1 MLSNLLPVVAALLG
15 LVSATAHERAYFYV
29 GGGYEVTSG
38 GENIFTNQTYV
49 EKLTPA
55 GGASKEHPIVFI
67 HGNGQT
73 GTVCQLPSLPLPIAI
88 YGDHISLKIRDQK
101 WDQRKNFFQRN

>member
-1 MLSNLLPVVAALLG
+1 MVTSLHCVTCSRFPSMLLTLLLPTLVTLLG
-15 LVSATAHERAYFYV
+15 VVSATAHERTYFYV
-29 GGGYEVTSG
+29 GGGYEVNNR

-55 GGASKEHPIVFI
+55 GGTSRENPLVFI

-73 GTVCQLPSLPLPIAI
+73 GTV
-88 YGDHISLKIRDQK
+88 R
-101 WDQRKNFFQRN
+101 